1 VLCCASLR
9 HDPVLCCSVLSVA
22 DHAAAMGADLSAEPG
37 PQGILQSV
45 SGLGLGRPEDGES
58 AADPQMASL
67 CHLASEVC
75 LHACMYVCV
84 WDPLGSFSSRR
95 LPFCFLCEGG
105 RRCCSPVP
113 RVDRGGAH
121 PEDLLQGLPRGRRH
135 AVHPH
140 LGGAQEVDCLPH
152 GRSAQI
158 PLRCEPSLTR
168 PCSCPPHPSRLV
180 VKAILAW
187 LLCACRS
194 PWSLFG
200 LEGKAESFGPRCWAR
215 W

>member
-1 VLCCASLR
+1 MCCAVLR
-9 HDPVLCCSVLSVA
+9 FVTILSCVVLSCLSQITPRRWGPTCPPSRGRRGFCSRFPA
-22 DHAAAMGADLSAEPG
+22 WAWAARRTGRAPRTRRW
-37 PQGILQSV
+37 PPSV
-45 SGLGLGRPEDGES
+45 IWPAR
-58 AADPQMASL
+58 
-67 CHLASEVC
+67 
-75 LHACMYVCV
+75 YVCMHV
-84 WDPLGSFSSRR
+84 CMWDPLGSFSSRR

-140 LGGAQEVDCLPH
+140 LGGAQEVDCLSH